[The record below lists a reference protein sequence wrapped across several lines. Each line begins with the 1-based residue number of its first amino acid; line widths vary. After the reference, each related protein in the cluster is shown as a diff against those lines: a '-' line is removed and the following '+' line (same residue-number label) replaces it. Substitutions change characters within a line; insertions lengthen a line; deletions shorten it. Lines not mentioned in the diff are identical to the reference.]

1 MIYSYADY
9 LKIAKVGDVKMRT
22 LEAQIV
28 GNVQIGSKLF
38 TDELMSYAKLH
49 TLFTHETVKHKDGE
63 YVNGDAYTNGME
75 SFWAIFKRGYTGTY
89 HHMSKKHLQRYVN
102 EFAYRWN
109 SRKIEMADLF
119 AGVVQSVAGQNTLSY
134 KSLTA

>member
-1 MIYSYADY
+1 MQIEIGKNLADAIVSIGVV
-9 LKIAKVGDVKMRT
+9 LLVKAHIFDCSCQFHG
-22 LEAQIV
+22 EDNN
-28 GNVQIGSKLF
+28 GNC
-38 TDELMSYAKLH
+38 
-49 TLFTHETVKHKDGE
+49 
-63 YVNGDAYTNGME
+63 DAYTNGME

-109 SRKIEMADLF
+109 TRMVEMSDLF
-119 AGVVQSVAGQNTLSY
+119 AGVVQNVAGQNTLSY